1 VSFLQHVQCRR
12 KPVTGATQN
21 SVYLFANNAG
31 IVKRSH
37 SCLRFA
43 VNSNTTWR
51 IPHTGCPVSV
61 NISPGNK
68 ILCERTDFMR
78 IEESRSVILKSYNT
92 SIRLSQ
98 IFVNL
103 DTSFQQSL
111 ITKKVRN
118 KTELAKKYSLL

>member
-1 VSFLQHVQCRR
+1 
-12 KPVTGATQN
+12 
-21 SVYLFANNAG
+21 
-31 IVKRSH
+31 
-37 SCLRFA
+37 
-43 VNSNTTWR
+43 
-51 IPHTGCPVSV
+51 
-61 NISPGNK
+61 
-68 ILCERTDFMR
+68 MR